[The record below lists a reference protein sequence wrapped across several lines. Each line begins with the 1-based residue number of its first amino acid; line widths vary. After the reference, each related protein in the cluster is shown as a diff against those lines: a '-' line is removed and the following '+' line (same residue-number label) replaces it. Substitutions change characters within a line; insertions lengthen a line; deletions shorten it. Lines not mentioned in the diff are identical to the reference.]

1 MFILTGVYGG
11 YMSGHFFWD
20 FPSCKL
26 LQRYMYKTI
35 KLLCPPEKNYTWT
48 NTASQLVAQCHIP
61 IYPLSIPKQL
71 KTNTSAGPVESRRQR
86 RNQGEIGLLKVVIA
100 TMGMKSSDLI
110 DLNRFD
116 LFICCFPPNTSQ
128 CLEQPSTI
136 KLFKQTTKWS
146 QL

>member
-11 YMSGHFFWD
+11 YMSGHFFGTS
-20 FPSCKL
+20 PAASCFRDICTRPNCYVH
-26 LQRYMYKTI
+26 QT
-35 KLLCPPEKNYTWT
+35 KNYTWT

-86 RNQGEIGLLKVVIA
+86 RNQGEIGLLQVVIA